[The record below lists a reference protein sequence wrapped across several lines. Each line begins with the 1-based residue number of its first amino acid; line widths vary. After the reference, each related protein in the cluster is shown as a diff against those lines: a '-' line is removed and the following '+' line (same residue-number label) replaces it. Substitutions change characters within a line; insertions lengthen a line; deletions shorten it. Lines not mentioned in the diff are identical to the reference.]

1 MDTNKLKI
9 ISIVGTVLGL
19 IVTIVSNYADS
30 KQREME
36 IDEKVE
42 ERFNRYLAEKGE
54 NTLWKSMT
62 QS

>member
-19 IVTIVSNYADS
+19 IGTIVSNYADS

-54 NTLWKSMT
+54 NTL
-62 QS
+62 